1 MAAAMTM
8 AMVLA
13 TATALGIMVDTLF
26 LDLTD
31 MGLMVDM
38 EGISMEA
45 LTHFIE

>member
-1 MAAAMTM
+1 M
-8 AMVLA
+8 AMVLATA

-31 MGLMVDM
+31 MDLMVDM